1 MKKLMNFCFVIL
13 ITVLSALACFNFIFD
28 GIDKIEGDKATIVIQ
43 KPGDVSNSAFLSAI
57 DNALGD
63 IHADI
68 MLRQIERDSD
78 KKSVYNYYKTNHTPD
93 FLSVSTS
100 ADNIF
105 LNGNECI
112 STKEPNGFRTH
123 HLNVSPLLQD
133 ISFYSW
139 EQAENCDLSAGTYYI
154 RTGNIGAT
162 IDAIQQLGYT
172 VTVQSSTYISGK
184 FSVLLFGFVP
194 AFMLIASMVFYVLSN
209 GKRNV
214 LKKMEGY
221 TTKDILADEIKQ
233 IAPMFIIS
241 FLAVEALALIVATI
255 LYKQAIIQFIIF
267 LIPYLL
273 LFAGIII
280 AGLIVSCF
288 FIATQKSAEHIKG
301 KVPKRGIYITTL
313 LAKCVFVTFII
324 FFLTIAI
331 RNAIICSNTIQTA
344 QFVSDK
350 VAGYVTLPVYQNN
363 TSAHNLSD
371 NYKAFYE
378 ATVEKYQGV
387 LIDASNYEYNLITGR
402 TPAEE
407 YGQDYITINRNYL
420 KLNTIYNTNGQAIDG
435 ETLPVSAFN
444 VLLPETKLDETEKYR
459 ELVQSWYSQ
468 EVNFITYDIK
478 ESPIYT
484 YNANT
489 GTGANGKLDAPVILI
504 ADDSVLDGLMLLS
517 YCSQG
522 SYFLKVPSENPYIE
536 LLPILRETGIDTSTL
551 STPSISAAFEETIN
565 HQTMMLILYGTQSAI
580 LLAGLLCLILF
591 SAKLYCENYKAKIA
605 ACLIEGY
612 SLFSCMRKHLLITI
626 IYYGI
631 AVFALRFVSMVMQ
644 VTLNYPLL
652 LATFIGELIITIFV
666 SRNYTRQNLYQIVKG
681 AE

>member
-1 MKKLMNFCFVIL
+1 
-13 ITVLSALACFNFIFD
+13 
-28 GIDKIEGDKATIVIQ
+28 
-43 KPGDVSNSAFLSAI
+43 
-57 DNALGD
+57 
-63 IHADI
+63 
-68 MLRQIERDSD
+68 
-78 KKSVYNYYKTNHTPD
+78 
-93 FLSVSTS
+93 
-100 ADNIF
+100 
-105 LNGNECI
+105 
-112 STKEPNGFRTH
+112 
-123 HLNVSPLLQD
+123 
-133 ISFYSW
+133 
-139 EQAENCDLSAGTYYI
+139 
-154 RTGNIGAT
+154 
-162 IDAIQQLGYT
+162 
-172 VTVQSSTYISGK
+172 
-184 FSVLLFGFVP
+184 
-194 AFMLIASMVFYVLSN
+194 MLIASMVFYVLSN

-233 IAPMFIIS
+233 IAPMFIIC

-420 KLNTIYNTNGQAIDG
+420 KLNTIYNTNG
-435 ETLPVSAFN
+435 
-444 VLLPETKLDETEKYR
+444 
-459 ELVQSWYSQ
+459 
-468 EVNFITYDIK
+468 
-478 ESPIYT
+478 
-484 YNANT
+484 
-489 GTGANGKLDAPVILI
+489 
-504 ADDSVLDGLMLLS
+504 
-517 YCSQG
+517 
-522 SYFLKVPSENPYIE
+522 
-536 LLPILRETGIDTSTL
+536 
-551 STPSISAAFEETIN
+551 
-565 HQTMMLILYGTQSAI
+565 
-580 LLAGLLCLILF
+580 AG
-591 SAKLYCENYKAKIA
+591 
-605 ACLIEGY
+605 
-612 SLFSCMRKHLLITI
+612 H
-626 IYYGI
+626 
-631 AVFALRFVSMVMQ
+631 
-644 VTLNYPLL
+644 
-652 LATFIGELIITIFV
+652 
-666 SRNYTRQNLYQIVKG
+666 
-681 AE
+681 

>member
-13 ITVLSALACFNFIFD
+13 ITILSALACFNFIFD

-43 KPGDVSNSAFLSAI
+43 KPVDVSNSVFLSAI

-63 IHADI
+63 IRADI
-68 MLRQIERDSD
+68 MLRQIERNSG

-112 STKEPNGFRTH
+112 STKEPNRFRTH
-123 HLNVSPLLQD
+123 HLNVSSLLQD

-139 EQAENCDLSAGTYYI
+139 EQAENCDLSVGTYYI
-154 RTGNIGAT
+154 RAENIGTT
-162 IDAIQQLGYT
+162 IDAIQQFGYT

-184 FSVLLFGFVP
+184 FSILLFGFVP
-194 AFMLIASMVFYVLSN
+194 AFMLIASMAFYVLSN

-214 LKKMEGY
+214 IKKMEGY

-233 IAPMFIIS
+233 IAPIFIIS
-241 FLAVEALALIVATI
+241 FLAVEALVLIVATV
-255 LYKQAIIQFIIF
+255 LYKQAIIQFVIF

-273 LFAGIII
+273 LFVGIII

-288 FIATQKSAEHIKG
+288 FIAVQKSAEHIKG
-301 KVPKRGIYITTL
+301 KIPKRGIYITTL

-324 FFLTIAI
+324 FFLTVAI

-350 VAGYVTLPVYQNN
+350 AAGYVTFPVYQNN

-435 ETLPVSAFN
+435 EALPVSAFN
-444 VLLPETKLDETEKYR
+444 VLLPETKLDETERYR

-504 ADDSVLDGLMLLS
+504 ADDSVLDGIMLLS

-536 LLPILRETGIDTSTL
+536 LLPILRETGIDASTL

-580 LLAGLLCLILF
+580 LLVGLICLILF
-591 SAKLYCENYKAKIA
+591 NAKLYCENYKAKIA

-612 SLFSCMRKHLLITI
+612 SLFSCMGKHLIITI

-631 AVFALRFVSMVMQ
+631 VVFALRFVSMVMQ

-652 LATFIGELIITIFV
+652 LATFIGEFIITIFV